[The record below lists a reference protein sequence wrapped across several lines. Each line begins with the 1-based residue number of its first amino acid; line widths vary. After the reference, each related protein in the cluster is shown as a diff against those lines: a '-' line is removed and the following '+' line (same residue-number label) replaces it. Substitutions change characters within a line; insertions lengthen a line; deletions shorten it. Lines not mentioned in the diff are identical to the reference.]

1 MLSAT
6 LIGFAI
12 AATIAFLPTFL
23 IGRLRDRRAH
33 DESVPSPG
41 PRAEVVRNASIAY
54 SLRAALFV
62 PLLALG
68 AMGDVRTPLV
78 AALCIAFGLCLMSAV
93 RARLLGFAE
102 EALLAGQ
109 AITVHAFIAA
119 RHRADEGV
127 RRLAASLTV
136 VGLVALLIVESLA
149 VTAFVA
155 PIIGERVAAAA
166 LVGSLVILAVLP
178 TLLGAHSGVMHA
190 SQLMLGV
197 TYLGLSGATVALL
210 YRHLSALT
218 PMSAAGTLALVFV
231 GSLSVILLCAK
242 RSRYVD
248 NPAHSAST
256 RPDRPLDRAA
266 FRVVGRFG
274 KIVNIGIS
282 TLLVLVLVLVS
293 MDLFRAGRQPVLD
306 ALAAAARAPML
317 LPTVGVVALCLLAL
331 CHPLVDNATWQ
342 AVAALVTRDV
352 EPAKR
357 SATLRSVFRAYAV
370 DSSLLWLWMAA
381 LGAIALLA
389 MQPPSGADIVHAIVA
404 RMATAGD
411 AVTDTALGLLTMAVF
426 AMAVSTMSMQCSA
439 LIFTLREDM
448 LSHSSG
454 ARVAF
459 AEVDASRRP
468 YLVRALLVLV
478 VVGGVGVALA
488 LAEIPPVGERLLAW
502 LIAAGSAQLALL
514 PLVAAAI
521 VRRSGSLESGLAPGW
536 ALIVL
541 GSGALAAVGA
551 VALYVITGS
560 DAWLWTTAPAC
571 LAAGGIA
578 SVAAHVA
585 SMRS

>member
-6 LIGFAI
+6 FIGFAI
-12 AATIAFLPTFL
+12 AATIALLPAL
-23 IGRLRDRRAH
+23 LVGRLRDRRAH
-33 DESVPSPG
+33 DGSVPSPG

-78 AALCIAFGLCLMSAV
+78 AALCIALGLWLMSAV

-109 AITVHAFIAA
+109 ALTVHVFIAA
-119 RHRADEGV
+119 RHGSDGGV

-155 PIIGERVAAAA
+155 PILGKHVAAAA

-178 TLLGAHSGVMHA
+178 ALLGAHSGVMHA

-210 YRHLSALT
+210 YRHVSALT
-218 PMSAAGTLALVFV
+218 PISAAGTLALVSV
-231 GSLSVILLCAK
+231 GLLSLILLFTK

-248 NPAHSAST
+248 NPAHSATT
-256 RPDRPLDRAA
+256 RSDRPLDRAA
-266 FRVVGRFG
+266 FRVVGRLS
-274 KIVNIGIS
+274 KLANLGIS

-293 MDLFRAGRQPVLD
+293 MDLIGPGRQPVLD
-306 ALAAAARAPML
+306 ALAAAALAPML
-317 LPTVGVVALCLLAL
+317 LPAAGAVALGLLAL

-352 EPAKR
+352 DPAKR
-357 SATLRSVFRAYAV
+357 SANLRSVFRGHAV
-370 DSSLLWLWMAA
+370 DSSLLCLWMAA

-389 MQPPSGADIVHAIVA
+389 MQPPGGADVVHAIVA

-411 AVTDTALGLLTMAVF
+411 PVTDTALGLLTVAVL

-439 LIFTLREDM
+439 LIFTLREDV
-448 LSHSSG
+448 LSRSLG
-454 ARVAF
+454 AEA
-459 AEVDASRRP
+459 DASRRP
-468 YLVRALLVLV
+468 DLARALLVLV
-478 VVGGVGVALA
+478 VVGGVGVALT
-488 LAEIPPVGERLLAW
+488 LAEIPPVSERLLAW

-514 PLVAAAI
+514 PLVAPAI
-521 VRRSGSLESGLAPGW
+521 VRPSGSLESGLAPGW

-541 GSGALAAVGA
+541 CSGALAALGA
-551 VALYVITGS
+551 VALYVITGA
-560 DAWLWTTAPAC
+560 DVWLWATAPAC

-578 SVAAHVA
+578 SVAARVA

>member
-1 MLSAT
+1 MLSVT
-6 LIGFAI
+6 FIGFAI
-12 AATIAFLPTFL
+12 AAAIAFLPTLL
-23 IGRLRDRRAH
+23 IGRRRDRRAH
-33 DESVPSPG
+33 GESVPSPG

-54 SLRAALFV
+54 SLRVALFV
-62 PLLALG
+62 PLLGLG

-78 AALCIAFGLCLMSAV
+78 AALCIALGLWLMSAV
-93 RARLLGFAE
+93 RARLLGFAK
-102 EALLAGQ
+102 EAQLAGQ

-119 RHRADEGV
+119 CYRADERV

-178 TLLGAHSGVMHA
+178 ALLGAHSGVVQA

-197 TYLGLSGATVALL
+197 TYLGLSGATVAFL
-210 YRHLSALT
+210 YRHVSALM
-218 PMSAAGTLALVFV
+218 PMSAAGTLALAFV
-231 GSLSVILLCAK
+231 GSFSVILLCAK

-248 NPAHSAST
+248 NPAHSATT

-266 FRVVGRFG
+266 FRVVGRLS
-274 KIVNIGIS
+274 KIVNVGIS

-293 MDLFRAGRQPVLD
+293 MDLFGAGRQPVLD
-306 ALAAAARAPML
+306 ALAAAALAPML
-317 LPTVGVVALCLLAL
+317 LRAAGVVALCLLAL

-342 AVAALVTRDV
+342 AVAALVARDV

-357 SATLRSVFRAYAV
+357 SATLRSVFRGHAV
-370 DSSLLWLWMAA
+370 DSALLCLWMAA

-389 MQPPSGADIVHAIVA
+389 MQPTSGVDSVYAIVA

-411 AVTDTALGLLTMAVF
+411 AVTDTALGLLIVAVL
-426 AMAVSTMSMQCSA
+426 AMAASTMSMQCSA
-439 LIFTLREDM
+439 LIFTLREDV
-448 LSHSSG
+448 LSRSSG
-454 ARVAF
+454 

-468 YLVRALLVLV
+468 YLVRALLVLL

-488 LAEIPPVGERLLAW
+488 LAETPPVGERLLAW

-514 PLVAAAI
+514 PLVAVAI
-521 VRRSGSLESGLAPGW
+521 VRRPGSRESGLAPGW

-541 GSGALAAVGA
+541 CSGALAALGA
-551 VALYVITGS
+551 VALYLITGS
-560 DAWLWTTAPAC
+560 DAWLWATAPAC
-571 LAAGGIA
+571 VAAGGIA
-578 SVAAHVA
+578 SVAGRVA